1 MKRKRRNHG
10 SAYKAKV
17 ALAAL
22 AGDKTVAELAAQYE
36 VHPTQV
42 QQWKHQLV
50 QHAAAVFEGQVTN
63 NTLTPPEIDKLHAK
77 IGQLALENDFLSKA
91 LGR

>member
-17 ALAAL
+17 ALA
-22 AGDKTVAELAAQYE
+22 ELATQFE
-36 VHPTQV
+36 VHPTQI
-42 QQWKHQLV
+42 QQWKQQLV
-50 QHAAAVFEGQVTN
+50 QHAAAVFEGQVTSN
-63 NTLTPPEIDKLHAK
+63 ALTPTEIDKLHAK